1 MDSVLEAFKH
11 NPTYGSFSPLAA
23 QLSENTKY
31 LNQLFE
37 VEDSALDW
45 ILAMSN
51 LGRVHVSLATLLGR
65 TITSLMV
72 S

>member
-1 MDSVLEAFKH
+1 MDSVLKAFKH
-11 NPTYGSFSPLAA
+11 NPTNGSFSPIAA

-31 LNQLFE
+31 LNQLFK
-37 VEDSALDW
+37 VEDSTLDW